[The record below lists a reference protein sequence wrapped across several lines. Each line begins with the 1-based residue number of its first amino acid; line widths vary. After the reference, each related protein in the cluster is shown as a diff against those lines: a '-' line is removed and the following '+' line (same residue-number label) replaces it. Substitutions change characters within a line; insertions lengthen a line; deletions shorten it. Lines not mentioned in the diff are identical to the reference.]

1 MKYTEINYNFVLGYY
16 VVPEPKKE
24 DKTTID
30 TIKKII
36 QDESG
41 IDNILK
47 NSRKR
52 SYVDARRIFYH
63 ILRNYHYLSLDK
75 IGKLCGNRN
84 HATILHSLRDIDFL
98 IKSDPDIASLFNRVS
113 DRVLNLKT
121 EKQLLLEKIERLEK
135 ELLTLKKEKNGIYI

>member
-24 DKTTID
+24 IKTAID
-30 TIKKII
+30 NIKEII

-41 IDNILK
+41 IDNFLK

-63 ILRNYHYLSLDK
+63 ILRNYHCLSFEK
-75 IGKLCGNRN
+75 IGKICGKRN
-84 HATILHSLRDIDFL
+84 HATILHSLRDVEFL
-98 IKSDPDIASLFNRVS
+98 IKSDPDISSLYNRVS

>member
-1 MKYTEINYNFVLGYY
+1 M
-16 VVPEPKKE
+16 
-24 DKTTID
+24 
-30 TIKKII
+30 TIKEII

-63 ILRNYHYLSLDK
+63 ILRNYHCLSLEK
-75 IGKLCGNRN
+75 IGKICGKRN
-84 HATILHSLRDIDFL
+84 HATILHSLRDVEFL
-98 IKSDPDIASLFNRVS
+98 IKSDPDISSLYNRVS

-121 EKQLLLEKIERLEK
+121 EKQLLIEKVERLEK

>member
-1 MKYTEINYNFVLGYY
+1 MKYTEINYNFVLGHY

-24 DKTTID
+24 VKTTIE

-52 SYVDARRIFYH
+52 RSTFDRHLIYCKYCYHRR
-63 ILRNYHYLSLDK
+63 NDK
-75 IGKLCGNRN
+75 TRC
-84 HATILHSLRDIDFL
+84 
-98 IKSDPDIASLFNRVS
+98 
-113 DRVLNLKT
+113 
-121 EKQLLLEKIERLEK
+121 
-135 ELLTLKKEKNGIYI
+135 

>member
-24 DKTTID
+24 VKTAIEN
-30 TIKKII
+30 IKEII

-47 NSRKR
+47 DSRKR

-63 ILRNYHYLSLDK
+63 ILRNYHCLSFEK
-75 IGKLCGNRN
+75 IGKICGKRN
-84 HATILHSLRDIDFL
+84 HATILHSLRDVEFL
-98 IKSDPDIASLFNRVS
+98 IKSDPDISSLYNRVS

-121 EKQLLLEKIERLEK
+121 EKQLLIEKVERLEK

>member
-24 DKTTID
+24 IKTAIEN
-30 TIKKII
+30 IKEII

-63 ILRNYHYLSLDK
+63 ILRNYHLLSFEK
-75 IGKLCGNRN
+75 IGKICGKRN
-84 HATILHSLRDIDFL
+84 HATILHSLRDVEFL
-98 IKSDPDIASLFNRVS
+98 IKSDPDISSLYNRVS

-121 EKQLLLEKIERLEK
+121 EKQLLIEKVERLEK

>member
-24 DKTTID
+24 VKTTID

-75 IGKLCGNRN
+75 ICKLCGNRN

>member
-24 DKTTID
+24 VKTTID

-63 ILRNYHYLSLDK
+63 IL
-75 IGKLCGNRN
+75 
-84 HATILHSLRDIDFL
+84 
-98 IKSDPDIASLFNRVS
+98 
-113 DRVLNLKT
+113 
-121 EKQLLLEKIERLEK
+121 
-135 ELLTLKKEKNGIYI
+135 

>member
-24 DKTTID
+24 IKTAIEN
-30 TIKKII
+30 IKEII

-47 NSRKR
+47 NTRKR

-63 ILRNYHYLSLDK
+63 ILRNYHCLSFEK
-75 IGKLCGNRN
+75 IGKICGKRN
-84 HATILHSLRDIDFL
+84 HATILHSLRDVEFL
-98 IKSDPDIASLFNRVS
+98 IKSDPDISSLYNRVS

-121 EKQLLLEKIERLEK
+121 EKQLLIEKVERLEK

>member
-24 DKTTID
+24 IKTAIEN
-30 TIKKII
+30 IKEII

-47 NSRKR
+47 NTRKR

-63 ILRNYHYLSLDK
+63 ILRNYHCLSFEK
-75 IGKLCGNRN
+75 IGKICGKRN
-84 HATILHSLRDIDFL
+84 HATIIHSLRDVDFL

>member
-24 DKTTID
+24 IKTAID
-30 TIKKII
+30 NIKEII

-63 ILRNYHYLSLDK
+63 ILRNYHLLSFEK
-75 IGKLCGNRN
+75 IGKICGNRN
-84 HATILHSLRDIDFL
+84 HATILHSLRDVEFL
-98 IKSDPDIASLFNRVS
+98 IKSDPDISSLYNRVS

-121 EKQLLLEKIERLEK
+121 EKQLLIEKVERLEK

>member
-1 MKYTEINYNFVLGYY
+1 MKYTKINYNFVLGYY
-16 VVPEPKKE
+16 VVPEPNKE
-24 DKTTID
+24 VKTTID

-84 HATILHSLRDIDFL
+84 HATILHSLRDVDFL